1 MKLVSMQ
8 ELCGA
13 AAALAE
19 DVLCDGGVFLCKAL
33 QGTHIPG
40 VCVCV
45 CVCVCWVS
53 VCEFVDAG
61 FLTSLR
67 GRYKTVRDC
76 RLKSTRKEST
86 EIYLLARGFYQAYFY
101 LRMRGRFCY

>member
-1 MKLVSMQ
+1 MINCMKLVSMQ

-45 CVCVCWVS
+45 GVCIGCLCV
-53 VCEFVDAG
+53 
-61 FLTSLR
+61 SLWMQ
-67 GRYKTVRDC
+67 V
-76 RLKSTRKEST
+76 
-86 EIYLLARGFYQAYFY
+86 F
-101 LRMRGRFCY
+101 